1 MIPMGTT
8 LIATLIVLSVLIV
21 IHELGHLIAA
31 KGLGIRVLRFSIG
44 FGPKL
49 LGIDAGG
56 TEYRLSALPFG
67 GYVRMAGDDG
77 LEEPDATE
85 EDGARFSSKPV
96 WVRSIVVLSG
106 PLSNLVFALAV
117 TFGIIYLVGI
127 ETYEPIVGYIE
138 EGSPAA
144 AADLRLGDRI
154 VAVDGRNADY
164 WSDLVDAVAGT
175 DGSKITL
182 AIDRDAQRIE
192 AVLEPLYDEGAGRW
206 RIGVGPWVGTE
217 VGGVRRGSPAAEAGI
232 REGDRILRIGGE
244 RVELW
249 YDLVERISAKAEIPV
264 DIEWERGGE
273 LMSALIVPELVRS
286 TDPEGEMVEVG
297 VLGVLAKQLRRRV
310 SLIGALSTASKQI
323 WWIVKVIVMFLSM
336 LVRGEVGGDSVS
348 GPVWIGYL
356 AGETARYG
364 ARNFLEFIAFLSANL
379 ALLNLLPLP
388 VLDGGQLVF
397 FGIELARGKPLS
409 LRRRL
414 LIQQIGFLLIITIFF
429 YVTYHDILRL
439 IRQFR
444 P

>member
-1 MIPMGTT
+1 MGTT
-8 LIATLIVLSVLIV
+8 LVATLIMLSVLIL

-49 LGIDAGG
+49 LGVEAGG

-67 GYVRMAGDDG
+67 GYVRMVGDDG
-77 LEEPDATE
+77 LDEPDATVE
-85 EDGARFSSKPV
+85 EGARFSSKPV
-96 WVRSIVVLSG
+96 WVRSVVVLSG
-106 PLSNLVFALAV
+106 PLSNLIFAFAV
-117 TFGIIYLVGI
+117 IFGVIYIVGI
-127 ETYEPIVGYIE
+127 DTYEPMIGHIE

-144 AADLRLGDRI
+144 AADLRPGDRI
-154 VAVDGRNADY
+154 VTVDGRDAHF
-164 WSDLVDAVAGT
+164 WSDLVDAVVGS
-175 DGSKITL
+175 DGSKIVL
-182 AIDRDAQRIE
+182 AIDRDDQRID
-192 AVLEPLYDEGAGRW
+192 AVLVPLYDEDEERW

-217 VGGVRRGSPAAEAGI
+217 VGGVRRGSPAAGAGI

-244 RVELW
+244 RVGLW
-249 YDLVERISAKAEIPV
+249 YDLVERISANPEIPV
-264 DIEWERGGE
+264 TVEWERGGE
-273 LMSALIVPELVRS
+273 LMSAVIVPELVRS
-286 TDPEGEMVEVG
+286 SGPEGETVEVG

-310 SLIGALSTASKQI
+310 SLIGALSTAVKQI
-323 WWIVKVIVMFLSM
+323 WWIVRVIVTFLSM
-336 LVRGEVGGDSVS
+336 LVRGEVGSDSVS

-364 ARNFLEFIAFLSANL
+364 ARSFLEFMAFLSANL

-397 FGIELARGKPLS
+397 FGIELARGSPLS

-414 LIQQIGFLLIITIFF
+414 LIQQVGFLLIIAIFF

-439 IRQFR
+439 VRQFH